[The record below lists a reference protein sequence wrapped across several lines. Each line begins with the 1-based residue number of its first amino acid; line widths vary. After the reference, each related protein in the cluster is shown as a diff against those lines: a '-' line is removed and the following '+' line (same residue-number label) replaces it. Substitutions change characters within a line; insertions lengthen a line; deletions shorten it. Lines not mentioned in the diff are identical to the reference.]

1 MGNTCN
7 ANGGQ
12 PAATRI
18 HWVVIEETSF
28 FLPRETVLVLQLIEF
43 VSCLYGP
50 VPIGFEGGGRGMTT
64 GRSYHSLLPELSST
78 LHTHTHTEHVNIPYT
93 HIPHTCVHTWQHICA
108 PMYHTHTPHE
118 QTTCTVTTQW
128 HMCTDTAGN
137 ISMHTCINTHY
148 THSLHVSIP
157 YTRAPH
163 STHTCVYTQP
173 TARTC
178 THVPYTQYTH
188 THVHAL
194 WALYWGI
201 RTASLWCA
209 SSRST
214 VQLFPSSAFFL
225 DPEPCPGL
233 WSWRGYDPSAPRME
247 SEELR
252 SLLPD
257 SRHRIGLSSLC

>member
-188 THVHAL
+188 THTFTPFGHF
-194 WALYWGI
+194 I
-201 RTASLWCA
+201 
-209 SSRST
+209 
-214 VQLFPSSAFFL
+214 
-225 DPEPCPGL
+225 E
-233 WSWRGYDPSAPRME
+233 E
-247 SEELR
+247 SE
-252 SLLPD
+252 LLVCGVHLPGVLF
-257 SRHRIGLSSLC
+257 SCFQALHSFWIQNLALECGPGEGMTHLPPEWNQRNSAACFLIPGTG